1 LFGTRFVPIDLAQV
15 VLLLENKVSVD
26 LVDEKVF
33 SDIRRLKYKR
43 SSKFVIKLSEFV
55 KKKLKA
61 FKILGMLIK
70 RI

>member
-43 SSKFVIKLSEFV
+43 SSKLLIKLSEFV
-55 KKKLKA
+55 KKKVESV
-61 FKILGMLIK
+61 
-70 RI
+70 

>member
-1 LFGTRFVPIDLAQV
+1 MFGTRFVPIDLAQV

-43 SSKFVIKLSEFV
+43 SSKLLIKLSEFV
-55 KKKLKA
+55 KKKVESV
-61 FKILGMLIK
+61 
-70 RI
+70 